1 MNWKFTIYKSDT
13 EEKLIRACQKGDA
26 IAQRE
31 IYNKYSGKMMG
42 VCMRYVNSR
51 FEAEDILISGFMRIF
66 DKIGQYKHEGSFE
79 GWIRRVMVNEAL
91 GYIRKNKS
99 IYLEIEIEKADYHK
113 ETNTE
118 AYTGLEAEDLLK
130 LVQQL
135 PHGYKTVFNL
145 YAIEGYSHKEIADML
160 QISENTSKS
169 QLSRARALLQQYLL
183 STEKKTTDMK
193 TSYETPKAGAAA
205 GI

>member
-13 EEKLIRACQKGDA
+13 EEKLIRSCQKGDA

-31 IYNKYSGKMMG
+31 IYNKYARKMLG
-42 VCMRYVNSR
+42 VCMRYVNSE
-51 FEAEDILISGFMRIF
+51 FEAEDILISGFMRVF

-79 GWIRRVMVNEAL
+79 GWLRRVMVNEAL

-99 IYLEIEIEKADYHK
+99 IYLEVEIEKVDYDK
-113 ETNTE
+113 DANTD
-118 AYTGLEAEDLLK
+118 AGTGLEAEDLLK

-169 QLSRARALLQQYLL
+169 QLSRARALLQQYLMNI
-183 STEKKTTDMK
+183 EKKTADRKIIAEM
-193 TSYETPKAGAAA
+193 PKAGAA
-205 GI
+205 GV

>member
-1 MNWKFTIYKSDT
+1 
-13 EEKLIRACQKGDA
+13 
-26 IAQRE
+26 
-31 IYNKYSGKMMG
+31 
-42 VCMRYVNSR
+42 MRYVNSQ
-51 FEAEDILISGFMRIF
+51 FEAEDILISGFMRVF

-79 GWIRRVMVNEAL
+79 GWLRRVMVNEAL

-99 IYLEIEIEKADYHK
+99 IYLEVEIEKVDYNK
-113 ETNTE
+113 EANTE
-118 AYTGLEAEDLLK
+118 AGTGLEAEDLLK

-169 QLSRARALLQQYLL
+169 QLSRARALLQQYLMN
-183 STEKKTTDMK
+183 TEKKTADRKIVAEM
-193 TSYETPKAGAAA
+193 PKAGAASV
-205 GI
+205 

>member
-1 MNWKFTIYKSDT
+1 MNWKFYIYKSDT

-31 IYNKYSGKMMG
+31 IYNKYSRKMLG
-42 VCMRYVNSR
+42 VCMRYVNSQ
-51 FEAEDILISGFMRIF
+51 FEAEDILISGFMRVF
-66 DKIGQYKHEGSFE
+66 GKIEQYKHEGSFE
-79 GWIRRVMVNEAL
+79 GWLRRVMVNEAL

-99 IYLEIEIEKADYHK
+99 IYLEVEIEKADYQQDVH
-113 ETNTE
+113 TE
-118 AYTGLEAEDLLK
+118 AATDLEAEDLLK

-135 PHGYKTVFNL
+135 PQGYKTVFNL

-183 STEKKTTDMK
+183 STEKKTAERK
-193 TSYETPKAGAAA
+193 TISETPRAGAAA

>member
-1 MNWKFTIYKSDT
+1 MNWNFYIYKSDT

-31 IYNKYSGKMMG
+31 IYNKYSRKMMG
-42 VCMRYVNSR
+42 VCMRYVNSE
-51 FEAEDILISGFMRIF
+51 FEAEDILISGFMRVF

-99 IYLEIEIEKADYHK
+99 IYLEVEIEKADYHK
-113 ETNTE
+113 EANTE

-145 YAIEGYSHKEIADML
+145 YAIEGYSHKEIAEML

-183 STEKKTTDMK
+183 NTEKKTVNTK
-193 TSYETPKAGAAA
+193 TSYETPIAGAAA

>member
-1 MNWKFTIYKSDT
+1 MNWNFYIYKSDT

-31 IYNKYSGKMMG
+31 IYTKYSRKMMG
-42 VCMRYVNSR
+42 VCMRYVNSQ
-51 FEAEDILISGFMRIF
+51 FEAEDILISGFMRVF

-79 GWIRRVMVNEAL
+79 GWIRRIMVNEAL

-99 IYLEIEIEKADYHK
+99 IFLEVEIEKVDYHK
-113 ETNTE
+113 EANTE
-118 AYTGLEAEDLLK
+118 AYTGLEAEDLLR

-145 YAIEGYSHKEIADML
+145 YAIEGYSHKEIAEML

-169 QLSRARALLQQYLL
+169 QLSRARALLQQYLMD
-183 STEKKTTDMK
+183 TEKKTANTK
-193 TSYETPKAGAAA
+193 TSSESTKAGVAA